1 MSICLYSA
9 ILYSYKIFM
18 GSSQLGTS
26 PHILDAIKS
35 LEWLDEIDLS
45 GIVSILTNSHDP
57 QELWIARGQVRSILD
72 RINIA
77 LVRTYLYRQ
86 AFMWLIAQ
94 SKKEGD
100 PILQLER
107 EWEVINAAGN
117 LAKESEEDINYAEML
132 VWMITAAAKD
142 KQRKIL
148 WREHVFVKEELSD
161 EDGRKNL
168 LALTEEVA
176 PHYDSY
182 WEGFSATRLTRNEEL
197 ARINWVIDTIQNRDV
212 AIDLGTANGSVSR
225 ELIKKWFKT
234 VHGYDVSPAMIR
246 EANKL
251 KTHTGEVYTQYDL
264 SKWIPHDNSSVD
276 FVVASFGSAWEVHSD
291 IISEVSRVLKPGWKA
306 WLSFY
311 NKDAF
316 AHVWW
321 QPQQNSLE
329 IVYNPL
335 AQIVEVPIK
344 NNETWK
350 MKVYKIPALSK
361 SIRDIEVEVR
371 GRWLLIDSV
380 ESFPLLSTMMPPTF
394 FTEKWMEQIALEH
407 DRAHWKVKP
416 YRWYYLNVLLQKDHT
431 STF

>member
-1 MSICLYSA
+1 ME
-9 ILYSYKIFM
+9 
-18 GSSQLGTS
+18 SSQSGVS
-26 PHILDAIKS
+26 PHILDAIGS
-35 LEWLDEIDLS
+35 LEWLSWIDLS
-45 GIVSILTNSHDP
+45 EIVRILTNSTNP
-57 QELWIARGQVRSILD
+57 QELWIARGQVRWILD
-72 RINIA
+72 RINVA
-77 LVRTYLYRQ
+77 LVKTYLYRQ

-117 LAKESEEDINYAEML
+117 LALESNEDVNYAEML

-148 WREHVFVKEELSD
+148 WRDHVFVKEKLSD
-161 EDGRKNL
+161 EDWRRNL

-176 PHYDSY
+176 SSYDTY
-182 WEGFSATRLTRNEEL
+182 WERFSATRLTRNEEL
-197 ARINWVIDTIQNRDV
+197 WRIIGVVGSMQNREL

-225 ELIKKWFKT
+225 ELIKRWFKK
-234 VHGYDVSPAMIR
+234 VHGYDVSPAMIK

-251 KTHTGEVYTQYDL
+251 KTHTGEVYTEYDL
-264 SKWIPHDNSSVD
+264 SKWIPHDSSSVD
-276 FVVASFGSAWEVHSD
+276 LVVASFGSAWEVHPD
-291 IISEVSRVLKPGWKA
+291 IISEVSRVLRPEWKA

-329 IVYNPL
+329 VVYNPL

-344 NNETWK
+344 DNETWK

-371 GRWLLIDSV
+371 GRWLLIDSI

-416 YRWYYLNVLLQKDHT
+416 YRWYYLNVLLQKDHN